1 MRCAV
6 LGAGDHGLRCAIR
19 LAALGHRVV
28 VADRDAGRIG
38 RLRGDAPDRTA
49 IAPDWTK
56 AWKPYADNDLLLFTV
71 NVSYAVRHA
80 EAVVYALPLSSEAS
94 DSGESVELSSAEAQA
109 GRILEELGPNLG
121 QARIV
126 AVHTAVRAGTCGR
139 LAQSLQERYGSSLQL
154 WMIPTFSDPRHPYD
168 LSSRVTRRMVV
179 GVPEA
184 DRAEEQ
190 LSVLFPLG
198 RRRLRI
204 TDVRTAELLQTA
216 FDRWIQARGE
226 WTEAM
231 SEQCRNEGVALS
243 DLLGE
248 LRFIAHW
255 FRT

>member
-6 LGAGDHGLRCAIR
+6 LGAGDDGLRCAIR

-49 IAPDWTK
+49 FAAERMK
-56 AWKPYADNDLLLFTV
+56 AWKRYADNDLLLFTV

-80 EAVVYALPLSSEAS
+80 EAVVYALPLSNDAS
-94 DSGESVELSSAEAQA
+94 GSGEGAGLSSAEGQA

-121 QARIV
+121 KARIV

-139 LAQSLQERYGSSLQL
+139 LAQSLQERYGPSVQL
-154 WMIPTFSDPRHPYD
+154 WMIPSLSDPLHPYD
-168 LSSRVTRRMVV
+168 PSSRLTRRIVI

-184 DRAEEQ
+184 VRAEEQ
-190 LSVLFPLG
+190 LSALFPLG

-204 TDVRTAELLQTA
+204 TDVRTAELLQIA

-226 WTEAM
+226 WAEAM

-248 LRFIAHW
+248 LRFVAER